1 MGSNNRQK
9 KSSSSFSLKSLFK
22 PQRARR
28 DTASEVDSS
37 SSKKIYPSDY
47 DKGRYIAE
55 PGIDKK
61 ATVFIANFHKTRV
74 LEPEHQVIVV
84 TRGPSTK

>member
-1 MGSNNRQK
+1 MGSNTKQK
-9 KSSSSFSLKSLFK
+9 KSSSSFSLMSLFK
-22 PQRARR
+22 PQKARQ
-28 DTASEVDSS
+28 DSTPDVDSA

-47 DKGRYIAE
+47 DKGRYVAE

-74 LEPEHQVIVV
+74 SKSEHQAIAV
-84 TRGPSTK
+84 